1 MNQNTKIMGRHLSRT
16 AYLYIRQSTL
26 RQVQENTEST
36 IRQYALREKLLSLG
50 WDHSLIEVIDCD
62 LGHSGKTA
70 ENRDGFKELVAN
82 VANGMAGAVACI
94 EASRLSRS
102 SSDWGRLI
110 EYCAMTDTLLIDA
123 DGIYNPNDFND
134 RLLLG
139 LKGTMSEAE
148 LHFLQERMRGGLMN
162 KARRGELRKPLP
174 IGYLYDECGRTVKD
188 SDIQIREAIDLFFR
202 TFRIVKTAHG
212 MVDYYKQKGYRFP
225 HRIHK
230 GFRKGEVVWTDLVNS
245 RVLDTLHNPTYAGV
259 YCYGEHQTVWTKEGR
274 KSLPAK
280 REDWHVFLKDHHEA
294 YISYEDFELNERIL
308 EENRQAWAS
317 TDGKKTPPR
326 EGTALIQGIVL
337 CGKCGRRMTV
347 RYKQREKGL
356 LVRNVPIYM
365 CQWESVEKNADVC
378 QSIYGENIDQWISDL
393 VKEKLTPE
401 AIRSSVE
408 IQKEV
413 NRRKGEQNRYFQ
425 LQVEKASYEADLARR
440 RFMAVDPDN
449 RLVALELESAWNLR
463 LSQLQEAEKKYEEE
477 LKRNTI
483 PSENELELQVK
494 GLAERFSRV
503 WDSPSLNQEDKKRI
517 IRYLIEDVTLTKDE
531 KTTLVQIR
539 FKGGGTEEKNVPNVL
554 PTYKLWTTPDGVL
567 MFLKEHGT
575 DYTYKELAVQLN
587 ALGYR
592 RGKGKEFD
600 GRGVAYVMREY
611 KIPTKKDKYEGMG
624 YVTTKKMAEMLEI
637 DPGVLRDRVEKGRFK
652 GEVVRVTD
660 GDLMFNPQTVE
671 NQVKQ

>member
-1 MNQNTKIMGRHLSRT
+1 MNQNSKIMGRHLSRT

-50 WDHSLIEVIDCD
+50 WDRSLIEVIDCD
-62 LGHSGKTA
+62 LGHSGKTS

-102 SSDWGRLI
+102 SNDWGRLI

-162 KARRGELRKPLP
+162 KAKRGELRKPLP
-174 IGYLYDECGRTVKD
+174 IGYLYDECGRVVKD

-212 MVDYYKQKGYRFP
+212 MVDYYKQKGYKFP

-230 GFRKGEVVWTDLVNS
+230 GFRKGEVVWTDLANS

-259 YCYGEHQTVWTKEGR
+259 YHYGEHQTVWTKNGR

-308 EENRQAWAS
+308 EENRQAWES
-317 TDGKKTPPR
+317 KDGKKTPPR

-347 RYKQREKGL
+347 RYKQRENI
-356 LVRNVPIYM
+356 RNVPVYT
-365 CQWESVEKNADVC
+365 CQKESVEHNTGLC
-378 QSIYGENIDQWISDL
+378 QHIYGENIDQWVSDI
-393 VKEKLTPE
+393 VKERLTPE
-401 AIRSSVE
+401 AIRASAEV
-408 IQKEV
+408 QKEV
-413 NRRKGEQNRYFQ
+413 NRRRGEQNRYFQ
-425 LQVEKASYEADLARR
+425 LQVEKARYEADLARR
-440 RFMAVDPDN
+440 RFMGVDPDN
-449 RLVALELESAWNLR
+449 RLVALELESAWNQR
-463 LSQLQEAEKKYEEE
+463 LSQLQEAENKYEEE
-477 LKRNTI
+477 LKKNAI
-483 PSENELELQVK
+483 PPENEMEEQVES
-494 GLAERFSRV
+494 LVERFDRV
-503 WDSPSLNQEDKKRI
+503 WDSVSVKWEDKKRI
-517 IRYLIEDVTLTKDE
+517 IRYLIEDVTLTKHE
-531 KTTLVQIR
+531 ETTLVQIR
-539 FKGGGTEEKNVPNVL
+539 FKGGSTTEKEVPNVL
-554 PTYKLWTTPDGVL
+554 PNYRLWTTPDEVL
-567 MFLKEHGT
+567 LFLKEHGT
-575 DYTYKELAVQLN
+575 DYTYGELAERLN

-592 RGKGKEFD
+592 RGKGKDFD
-600 GRGVAYVMREY
+600 GKGVAYVMREY
-611 KIPTKKDKYEGMG
+611 KLPTKKDKYMCMG
-624 YVTTKKMAEMLEI
+624 YVTTKKMAETMGI
-637 DPGVLRDRVEKGRFK
+637 DPSNLRQRVHSGKYK

-660 GDLMFNPQTVE
+660 GDFMFKPKE
-671 NQVKQ
+671 I

>member
-1 MNQNTKIMGRHLSRT
+1 MNQNSKIMGRHLSRT

-50 WDHSLIEVIDCD
+50 WDRSLIEVIDCD
-62 LGHSGKTA
+62 LGHSGKTS

-102 SSDWGRLI
+102 SNDWGRLI

-162 KARRGELRKPLP
+162 KAKRGELRKPLP
-174 IGYLYDECGRTVKD
+174 IGYLYDECGRVVKD

-212 MVDYYKQKGYRFP
+212 MVDYYKQKGYKFP

-230 GFRKGEVVWTDLVNS
+230 GFRKGEVVWTDLANS

-259 YCYGEHQTVWTKEGR
+259 YHYGEHQTVWTKNGR

-308 EENRQAWAS
+308 EENRQAWES
-317 TDGKKTPPR
+317 KDGKKTPPR

-347 RYKQREKGL
+347 RYKQRENI
-356 LVRNVPIYM
+356 RNVPVYT
-365 CQWESVEKNADVC
+365 CQKESVEHNTGLC
-378 QSIYGENIDQWISDL
+378 QHIYGENIDQWVSDI
-393 VKEKLTPE
+393 VKERLTPE
-401 AIRSSVE
+401 AIRASAEV
-408 IQKEV
+408 QKEV
-413 NRRKGEQNRYFQ
+413 DRRKGEQNRYFQ
-425 LQVEKASYEADLARR
+425 LQVEKARYEADLARR
-440 RFMAVDPDN
+440 RFMGVDPDN
-449 RLVALELESAWNLR
+449 RLVALELESAWNQR
-463 LSQLQEAEKKYEEE
+463 LSQLQEAENKYEEE
-477 LKRNTI
+477 LKKNAI
-483 PSENELELQVK
+483 PPENEMEEQVES
-494 GLAERFSRV
+494 LVERFDRV
-503 WDSPSLNQEDKKRI
+503 WDSVSVKWEDKKRI
-517 IRYLIEDVTLTKDE
+517 IRYLIEDVTLTKHE
-531 KTTLVQIR
+531 ETTLVQIR
-539 FKGGGTEEKNVPNVL
+539 FKGGSTTEKEVPNVL
-554 PTYKLWTTPDGVL
+554 PNYRLWTTPDEVL
-567 MFLKEHGT
+567 LFLKEHGT
-575 DYTYKELAVQLN
+575 DYTYGELAERLN

-592 RGKGKEFD
+592 RGKGKDFD
-600 GRGVAYVMREY
+600 GKGVAYVMREY
-611 KIPTKKDKYEGMG
+611 KLPTKKDKYMCMG
-624 YVTTKKMAEMLEI
+624 YVTTKKMAETMGI
-637 DPGVLRDRVEKGRFK
+637 DPSNLRQRVHSGKYK

-660 GDLMFNPQTVE
+660 GDFMFKPKE
-671 NQVKQ
+671 I

>member
-1 MNQNTKIMGRHLSRT
+1 MNQNSKITGRHLSRT

-36 IRQYALREKLLSLG
+36 IRQYALREKLVSFG

-62 LGHSGKTA
+62 LGHSGKTS
-70 ENRDGFKELVAN
+70 ENRDGFKELVAK

-162 KARRGELRKPLP
+162 KAKRGELKKPLP
-174 IGYLYDECGRTVKD
+174 IGYLYDECGRIVKD

-212 MVDYYKQKGYRFP
+212 MVDHYKKKGYQFP

-230 GFRKGEVVWTDLVNS
+230 GFRKGEVVWMDLANS

-259 YCYGEHQTVWTKEGR
+259 YHYGENQTVWTKDGR
-274 KSLPAK
+274 KSRPVK
-280 REDWHVFLKDHHEA
+280 REDWHVFLKDHHEG
-294 YISYEDFELNERIL
+294 YISYEDFEWNERIL
-308 EENRQAWAS
+308 ESNRQPWGA

-337 CGKCGRRMTV
+337 CGKCGSRMSI
-347 RYKQREKGL
+347 RYAQQQKGM
-356 LVRNVPIYM
+356 LVRNTPIYM
-365 CQWESVEKNADVC
+365 CQRKSVETGGKVC
-378 QSIYGENIDQWISDL
+378 QGIVGTNIDHKLSEI
-393 VKEKLTPE
+393 VKERLTPE
-401 AIRSSVE
+401 AIRVSVE
-408 IQKEV
+408 VQKEV
-413 NRRKGEQNRYFQ
+413 NRRKGEQSRYFR
-425 LQVEKASYEADLARR
+425 LQVEKARYEADLARR
-440 RFMAVDPDN
+440 RFMGVDPDN

-477 LKRNTI
+477 WKKHQY
-483 PSENELELQVK
+483 PDDAELEQSVLGMSEK
-494 GLAERFSRV
+494 FHKIWDAAE
-503 WDSPSLNQEDKKRI
+503 LKAEDKKRI
-517 IRYLIEDVTLTKDE
+517 VRYLIEDVTLLKE
-531 KTTLVQIR
+531 EETTMIQIR
-539 FKGGGTEEKNVPNVL
+539 FRGGTTEEVEVPNTL
-554 PTYKLWTTPDGVL
+554 PTYKLWQTSDAVL
-567 MFLKEHGT
+567 DILQKEGT
-575 DYTYKELAVQLN
+575 NYTFKELAAMLN
-587 ALGYR
+587 ESGYR
-592 RGKGKEFD
+592 SGKGSWFD
-600 GRGVAYVMREY
+600 GRIVAYVMREY
-611 KIPTKKDKYEGMG
+611 GIPTKKDKYLSLG
-624 YVTTKKMAEMLEI
+624 YLTTKEMAEKMGIGPCSLRKRIEVGTY
-637 DPGVLRDRVEKGRFK
+637 DGV
-652 GEVVRVTD
+652 VVRATD
-660 GDLMFNPQTVE
+660 GDLLFKP
-671 NQVKQ
+671 

>member
-1 MNQNTKIMGRHLSRT
+1 MNQNSKIMGRHLLRT

-62 LGHSGKTA
+62 LGYSGKTA

-110 EYCAMTDTLLIDA
+110 EYCGMTDTLLIDA

-162 KARRGELRKPLP
+162 KAKRGELKKPLP
-174 IGYLYDECGRTVKD
+174 IGYLYDECGRIVKD
-188 SDIQIREAIDLFFR
+188 NDIQIREAIDLFFR

-212 MVDYYKQKGYRFP
+212 MVDYYKRKCYQFP

-230 GFRKGEVVWTDLVNS
+230 GFRRGEVVWMDLSNS

-259 YCYGEHQTVWTKEGR
+259 YHYGENQTVWTKDGR
-274 KSLPAK
+274 KSRPAK
-280 REDWHVFLKDHHEA
+280 REDWHVFLKDHHES
-294 YISYEDFELNERIL
+294 YISYGDFELNERIL
-308 EENRQAWAS
+308 VENRQAWGS
-317 TDGKKTPPR
+317 QEGKKAPPR
-326 EGTALIQGIVL
+326 EGSALLQGIVL
-337 CGKCGRRMTV
+337 CGKCGRRMTL
-347 RYKQREKGL
+347 RYKQQQKGL
-356 LVRNVPIYM
+356 VVRNSPVYM
-365 CQWESVEKNADVC
+365 CQKANVEAGDKVC
-378 QSIYGENIDQWISDL
+378 QSIIGTNIDQKISDL
-393 VKEKLTPE
+393 VKERLTPE
-401 AIRSSVE
+401 AVRISADV
-408 IQKEV
+408 QKEV

-425 LQVEKASYEADLARR
+425 LQVEKARYEADLARR
-440 RFMAVDPDN
+440 RFMGVDPDN

-477 LKRNTI
+477 MKKNHS
-483 PSENELELQVK
+483 PFDDELEKNVE
-494 GLAERFSRV
+494 GLSERFHKI
-503 WDSPSLNQEDKKRI
+503 WDSPELKAEDKKRI
-517 IRYLIEDVTLTKDE
+517 VRYLIEDVTLTRKE
-531 KTTLVQIR
+531 ETTLMQIR
-539 FKGGGTEEKNVPNVL
+539 FKGGGTEEVEVLNTL
-554 PTYKLWTTPDGVL
+554 PTYKLWQTPDGVL
-567 MFLKEHGT
+567 SLLKEKGE
-575 DYTYKELAVQLN
+575 DYTYKELSELLN
-587 ALGYR
+587 DSGYR
-592 RGKGKEFD
+592 SGKGKRFD
-600 GRGVAYVMREY
+600 GRTVAYIMREY
-611 KIPTKKDKYEGMG
+611 NIPTKKSKYLALG
-624 YVTTKKMAEMLEI
+624 YITTKEMAARMGI
-637 DPGVLRDRVEKGRFK
+637 DPCSLRKRIDKGTYY

-660 GDLMFNPQTVE
+660 GDLLFKP
-671 NQVKQ
+671 

>member
-1 MNQNTKIMGRHLSRT
+1 MNQNSKIMGRHLSRT

-50 WDHSLIEVIDCD
+50 WDRSLIEVIECD
-62 LGHSGKTA
+62 LGHSGKTS

-102 SSDWGRLI
+102 SNDWGRLI

-162 KARRGELRKPLP
+162 KAKRGELRKPLP
-174 IGYLYDECGRTVKD
+174 IGYLYDECGRVVKD

-212 MVDYYKQKGYRFP
+212 MVDYYKQKGYKFP

-230 GFRKGEVVWTDLVNS
+230 GFRKGEVVWTDLANS

-259 YCYGEHQTVWTKEGR
+259 YHYGEHQTVWTKNGR

-308 EENRQAWAS
+308 EENRQAWES
-317 TDGKKTPPR
+317 KDGKKTPPR

-347 RYKQREKGL
+347 RYKQRENI
-356 LVRNVPIYM
+356 RNVPVYT
-365 CQWESVEKNADVC
+365 CQKESVEHNTGLC
-378 QSIYGENIDQWISDL
+378 QHIYGENIDQWVSDI
-393 VKEKLTPE
+393 VKERLTPE
-401 AIRSSVE
+401 AIRASAEV
-408 IQKEV
+408 QKEV

-425 LQVEKASYEADLARR
+425 LQVEKARYEADLARR
-440 RFMAVDPDN
+440 RFMGVDPDN
-449 RLVALELESAWNLR
+449 RLVALELESAWNQR
-463 LSQLQEAEKKYEEE
+463 LSQLQEAENKYEEE
-477 LKRNTI
+477 LKKNAI
-483 PSENELELQVK
+483 PPENEMEEQVE
-494 GLAERFSRV
+494 GLVERFDRV
-503 WDSPSLNQEDKKRI
+503 WDSVSVKWEDKKRI
-517 IRYLIEDVTLTKDE
+517 IRYLIEDVTLTKHE
-531 KTTLVQIR
+531 ETTLVQIR
-539 FKGGGTEEKNVPNVL
+539 FKGGSTTEKEVPNVL
-554 PTYKLWTTPDGVL
+554 PNYRLWTTPDEVL
-567 MFLKEHGT
+567 LFLKEHGT
-575 DYTYKELAVQLN
+575 DYTYGELAERLN

-592 RGKGKEFD
+592 RGKGKDFD
-600 GRGVAYVMREY
+600 GKGVAYVMREY
-611 KIPTKKDKYEGMG
+611 KLPTKKDKYMCMG
-624 YVTTKKMAEMLEI
+624 YVTTKKMAETMGI
-637 DPGVLRDRVEKGRFK
+637 DPSNLRQRVHSGKYK

-660 GDLMFNPQTVE
+660 GDFMFKPKE
-671 NQVKQ
+671 I

>member
-1 MNQNTKIMGRHLSRT
+1 MNENPKILGRHLSRT

-50 WDHSLIEVIDCD
+50 WDHSLIEVIDSD

-162 KARRGELRKPLP
+162 KARRGELKKPLP
-174 IGYLYDECGRTVKD
+174 IGYLYDECGRIIKD
-188 SDIQIREAIDLFFR
+188 SDVQIREAVDLFFR
-202 TFRIVKTAHG
+202 TFRIVKSAHG
-212 MVDYYKQKGYRFP
+212 MVDYYKKKGYKFP
-225 HRIHK
+225 HRIYK
-230 GFRKGEVVWTDLVNS
+230 GFRKGEVVWMDLTNS
-245 RVLDTLHNPTYAGV
+245 RALDILHNPTYAGV
-259 YCYGEHQTVWTKEGR
+259 YHYGENQTVWTKDGR
-274 KSLPAK
+274 KSRPAK
-280 REDWHVFLKDHHEA
+280 REDWHVFLKDHHEG
-294 YISYEDFELNERIL
+294 YISYEDFGLNEKIL

-317 TDGKKTPPR
+317 PDGKKTPPR
-326 EGTALIQGIVL
+326 EGAALIQGIVL

-347 RYKQREKGL
+347 RYKQKEKGM
-356 LVRNVPIYM
+356 LVRNVPVYV
-365 CQWESVEKNADVC
+365 CQKESVENNAGLC
-378 QSIYGENIDQWISDL
+378 QHIYGENIDGWISGL
-393 VKEKLTPE
+393 VRERLTPE
-401 AIRSSVE
+401 AVRVSVE
-408 IQKEV
+408 VQKEV
-413 NRRKGEQNRYFQ
+413 NRRKDEQSRYFQ
-425 LQVEKASYEADLARR
+425 LQVEKARYEANLAKR
-440 RFMAVDPDN
+440 RFMGVDPDN

-477 LKRNTI
+477 LKKNSV
-483 PSENELELQVK
+483 PDDAELDMQVE
-494 GLAERFSRV
+494 GLAERFNRL
-503 WDSPSLNQEDKKRI
+503 WDCESVSQEDKKRI
-517 IRYLIEDVTLTKDE
+517 IRYLIEDVTLTKHE
-531 KTTLVQIR
+531 ETTLVQVR
-539 FKGGGTEEKNVPNVL
+539 FKGGGTTEKEVKNVL
-554 PTYKLWTTPDGVL
+554 PNYKLWQTSDGVL
-567 MFLKEHGT
+567 QFLKEQGT
-575 DYTYKELAVQLN
+575 DYTYKELAEKLN

-600 GRGVAYVMREY
+600 GTSVAYVMREY
-611 KIPTKKDKYEGMG
+611 KIPTKKDKYISMG
-624 YVTTKKMAEMLEI
+624 YVTTKEMASIIGI
-637 DPGVLRDRVEKGRFK
+637 DPTNLRKRVENGKYDGD
-652 GEVVRVTD
+652 VVRVTD
-660 GDLMFNPQTVE
+660 GDLMFAPNRT
-671 NQVKQ
+671 

>member
-1 MNQNTKIMGRHLSRT
+1 MNQNSKIMGRHLSRT

-50 WDHSLIEVIDCD
+50 WDRSLIEVIDCD
-62 LGHSGKTA
+62 LGHSGKTS

-102 SSDWGRLI
+102 SNDWGRLI

-162 KARRGELRKPLP
+162 KAKRGELRKPLP
-174 IGYLYDECGRTVKD
+174 IGYLYDECGRVVKD

-212 MVDYYKQKGYRFP
+212 MVDYYKQKGYKFP

-230 GFRKGEVVWTDLVNS
+230 GFRKGEVVWTDLANS

-259 YCYGEHQTVWTKEGR
+259 YHYGEHQTVWTKNGR

-308 EENRQAWAS
+308 EENRQAWES
-317 TDGKKTPPR
+317 KDGKKTPPR

-347 RYKQREKGL
+347 RYKQRENI
-356 LVRNVPIYM
+356 RNVPVYT
-365 CQWESVEKNADVC
+365 CQKESVEHNTGLC
-378 QSIYGENIDQWISDL
+378 QHIYGENIDQWVSDI
-393 VKEKLTPE
+393 VKERLTPE
-401 AIRSSVE
+401 AIRASAEV
-408 IQKEV
+408 QKEV

-425 LQVEKASYEADLARR
+425 LQVEKARYEADLARR
-440 RFMAVDPDN
+440 RFMGVDPDN
-449 RLVALELESAWNLR
+449 RLVALELESAWNQR
-463 LSQLQEAEKKYEEE
+463 LSQLQEAENKYEEE
-477 LKRNTI
+477 LKKNAI
-483 PSENELELQVK
+483 PPENEMEEQVES
-494 GLAERFSRV
+494 LVERFDRV
-503 WDSPSLNQEDKKRI
+503 WDSVSVKWEDKKRI
-517 IRYLIEDVTLTKDE
+517 IRYLIEDVTLTKHE
-531 KTTLVQIR
+531 ETTLVQIR
-539 FKGGGTEEKNVPNVL
+539 FKGGSTTEKEVPNVL
-554 PTYKLWTTPDGVL
+554 PNYRLWTTPDEVL
-567 MFLKEHGT
+567 LFLKEHGT
-575 DYTYKELAVQLN
+575 DYTYGELAERLN

-592 RGKGKEFD
+592 RGKGKDFD
-600 GRGVAYVMREY
+600 GKGVAYVMREY
-611 KIPTKKDKYEGMG
+611 KLPTKKDKYMCMG
-624 YVTTKKMAEMLEI
+624 YVTTKKMAETMGI
-637 DPGVLRDRVEKGRFK
+637 DPSNLRQRVHSGKYK

-660 GDLMFNPQTVE
+660 GDFMFKPKE
-671 NQVKQ
+671 I